1 MLNHYEKGNESLI
14 LSSSR
19 VARKGEHSPHFP
31 SSHRRFGFFQRA
43 HYNSLSLFQPL
54 PQPSIQRAA
63 RNNENVIFRD
73 SYHHHHHHRQD
84 TVSSTILFSL
94 PRDESRLFLLVRS
107 SCLASRM
114 PARFVTANFSCFSA
128 PAVSFPVSSTC
139 FQGGRCSVFF
149 FRGGIFHAG
158 FFGSG

>member
-1 MLNHYEKGNESLI
+1 MWKGERVSHSFFE
-14 LSSSR
+14 SSSE
-19 VARKGEHSPHFP
+19 KGEHSPHFP
-31 SSHRRFGFFQRA
+31 SSHRRFGFFQRV

-73 SYHHHHHHRQD
+73 SYHHHHHRQD